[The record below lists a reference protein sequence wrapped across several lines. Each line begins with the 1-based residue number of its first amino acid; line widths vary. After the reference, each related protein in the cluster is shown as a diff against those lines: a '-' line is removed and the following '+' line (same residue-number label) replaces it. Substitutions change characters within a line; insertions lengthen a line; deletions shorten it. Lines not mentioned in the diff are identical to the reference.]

1 MTDYDYYDYDD
12 DYDDYDPASDYEGLL
27 YDYYENQRKEAL
39 LRQYLEEESAAT
51 QTDKLNAK

>member
-1 MTDYDYYDYDD
+1 MIDYDYASDY

-51 QTDKLNAK
+51 QADSPQ